1 MSHNKSNIE
10 SYIELDYQDFMTS
23 VICRLIEYS
32 HENEVL
38 QELSDHLQSSI
49 VCDDFHNALSKLRDN
64 KINIILNERS

>member
-1 MSHNKSNIE
+1 MSYNKSNIE
-10 SYIELDYQDFMTS
+10 YSIELEYQDFMTS
-23 VICRLIEYS
+23 VMCRLIEYS
-32 HENEVL
+32 YENEVI